1 MFSIGFQFSRSFFT
15 RTTLYSQI
23 QIQRKI
29 LDKYERGIVD
39 RKKQK
44 AFVESMYE
52 FLKLIIEQHQRN
64 YNEQLARAIVER
76 TESYKEWEYEIDK
89 AKREIFRKYVDMEDE
104 SHPFLVDDYRM
115 ELVKEMRRIDKFYE
129 PLIER
134 EADELKVK
142 RDRGLIHIEPEP
154 FHLEGLADVIPL
166 IHKLIS
172 DKPEELEEPKKNKKL
187 IT

>member
-76 TESYKEWEYEIDK
+76 TESYKSGSMK
-89 AKREIFRKYVDMEDE
+89 STKRNERSSESTLIWKMSLILSSWMITGWNLSRKCV
-104 SHPFLVDDYRM
+104 
-115 ELVKEMRRIDKFYE
+115 ELTNFMS
-129 PLIER
+129 P
-134 EADELKVK
+134 
-142 RDRGLIHIEPEP
+142 
-154 FHLEGLADVIPL
+154 
-166 IHKLIS
+166 
-172 DKPEELEEPKKNKKL
+172 
-187 IT
+187 